1 MEKVQYINLGLI
13 DYQEAWDFQTE
24 KHKGLIQLKR
34 DNREKEKEG
43 LKREEVLHYLLFC
56 EHPPVYTLGKSG
68 SMENLLLNE
77 AQLEEG
83 GFQFY
88 KINRGG
94 DITYHGPGQIIGYP
108 IFDLDGFFT
117 DVHKYV
123 RYLEEAVIRTL
134 SDYGLEAVR
143 MKDYTGVWMPAQDDQ
158 PKRKICAI
166 GVHLS
171 RWVSMH
177 GFAFNVKPQLN
188 HFNNIIP
195 CGIADDDKTVTS
207 LEKEIGRS
215 VDIEEVRQKLKG
227 HFSELFGF
235 EFVNED

>member
-1 MEKVQYINLGLI
+1 
-13 DYQEAWDFQTE
+13 
-24 KHKGLIQLKR
+24 
-34 DNREKEKEG
+34 
-43 LKREEVLHYLLFC
+43 
-56 EHPPVYTLGKSG
+56 
-68 SMENLLLNE
+68 
-77 AQLEEG
+77 
-83 GFQFY
+83 
-88 KINRGG
+88 
-94 DITYHGPGQIIGYP
+94 
-108 IFDLDGFFT
+108 
-117 DVHKYV
+117 
-123 RYLEEAVIRTL
+123 
-134 SDYGLEAVR
+134 

-207 LEKEIGRS
+207 LAKEIGKP

-235 EFVNED
+235 EFVNEV